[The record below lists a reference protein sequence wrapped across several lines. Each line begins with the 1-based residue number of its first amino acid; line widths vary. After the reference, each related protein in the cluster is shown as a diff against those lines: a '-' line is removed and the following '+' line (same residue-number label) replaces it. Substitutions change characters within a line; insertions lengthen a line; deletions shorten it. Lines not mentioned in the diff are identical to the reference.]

1 MTCLV
6 TPLAGHDNALSGL
19 AASPDGKWVATGS
32 ADSTII
38 LWGTID
44 GAMAQQWIAH
54 SYKPVWSIAFS
65 PDGRYLVSS
74 GPDSRVKIWDLSGGS
89 YELVAA
95 LEEHPDPFLDCAW
108 SPPGDIIAC
117 TPRNRIIRLWDARTF
132 RQLHVLEHA
141 DDSSIMTTTFS
152 PDGHWLVS
160 GCSPCCDYHVWNV
173 ASGTL
178 HKSFGGRS
186 DPAPVLPISA
196 AFDPASGTRLAIVPE
211 HGTVKVL
218 DVRTGEELAVLRSV
232 DGTNDVAFSPD
243 GTLIVTASANATVRI
258 WDAHTGVMLLSL
270 QGHEGGVSRARF
282 SPCGKYVASTS
293 QDHTVRLWRTRD
305 GSPVGTFLEHKDS
318 GVYHV
323 AFSPDGETLWS
334 GDDNG
339 AVVMRRIRDIIPPDE
354 RDLVGNR
361 LS

>member
-95 LEEHPDPFLDCAW
+95 LEEHPDPFIDCAW
-108 SPPGDIIAC
+108 SPRGDVIAC

-141 DDSSIMTTTFS
+141 DDSSIMTMTFS

-178 HKSFGGRS
+178 HKSFLAIGVHS
-186 DPAPVLPISA
+186 PLA
-196 AFDPASGTRLAIVPE
+196 AFSLGSTRLLVPE
-211 HGTVKVL
+211 GDAVKLV
-218 DVRTGEELAVLRSV
+218 DVETGDELAVLK
-232 DGTNDVAFSPD
+232 GLNGANYVALSPD
-243 GTLIVTASANATVRI
+243 GTLILTGSYDGMVKL
-258 WDAHTGVMLLSL
+258 WDAYTGVELSSL
-270 QGHEGGVSRARF
+270 EGHEKEVREVCF
-282 SPCGKYVASTS
+282 SPCGQYVASAS
-293 QDHTVRLWRTRD
+293 SDGTVRLWRTRD
-305 GSPVGTFLEHKDS
+305 ASCVGTFSDHQGS
-318 GVYHV
+318 AVMHV
-323 AFSPDGETLWS
+323 TFSPDGETLWS
-334 GDDNG
+334 GDSSG
-339 AVVMRRIRDIIPPDE
+339 TIIVRRMHEIVPTDE
-354 RDLVGNR
+354 QT
-361 LS
+361 